1 MLSPNAA
8 KRASSLVAAARA
20 GAAIAGEETAA
31 TPIASPSRIRMKPP
45 PVIAAEAAR
54 GCEDCPA
61 SGGEAVLLQQIVKRG
76 AADPEQFRR
85 ARDIVLGP
93 AHRLADG
100 LAVGDLA
107 RGAKIDRK
115 NVVA

>member
-1 MLSPNAA
+1 MN
-8 KRASSLVAAARA
+8 
-20 GAAIAGEETAA
+20 
-31 TPIASPSRIRMKPP
+31 PP

-61 SGGEAVLLQQIVKRG
+61 SGGEAVLLQQIVKRR

-85 ARDIVLGP
+85 ARDIILGP

-107 RGAKIDRK
+107 RRAKVDRK
-115 NVVA
+115 NVVARNDTRLEIEVASTEALPVRHDHRAL